1 VETVIVPPASGAAS
15 AFGFLGAPVA
25 HEAARSA
32 PALLAE
38 TNWISVSAILDD
50 LKAAGRAHLAT
61 AGISDVAV
69 TREADARLFG
79 QVHTLRIAIPGGVVN
94 AESAIAIME
103 NFAAAYRRFYARD
116 PFGGA
121 LEIIGWRVTCTG
133 STPPLRLGKLAR
145 ATTAPHPTARRLAWF
160 PETEQQVSTPVH
172 SRYALPPGTTIT
184 GPAIIEEDEATT
196 VIPPGD
202 AVSIDDH
209 GNLVITVHRAEQRA
223 AAAVTPLEQDPVS
236 LEIMW
241 SRLVTISEEMW
252 LTVIRTAFSLIIG
265 EAQDFAC
272 EILDAQGAS
281 LAHSPRA
288 MPVFNIALM
297 SAVQALLAE
306 YPAQTLVPGDVLM
319 TNDPWDCAGH
329 LYDIAIVTPV
339 FRDGR
344 VVAFMGSVGHVS
356 DIGGTKD
363 RAGAREIFEEGIQL
377 PATKLFAA
385 GIANRD
391 VFRIMERNVRNPQ
404 QVLGDVQA
412 LVAAN
417 ALGAERLAAFMA
429 EYGLPDLVELASVMQ
444 RRGEAAVR
452 EAIRKVP
459 DGVYRGLTH
468 FNASGEKLWVPL
480 QLTVADDEIKVDY
493 DGAPKQLS
501 RGGINCT
508 LTVTRAE
515 TMFALK
521 CVFTPGIRATAGC
534 YRPFSIT
541 APEGSL
547 FNCTR
552 PASVGL
558 RRLSMWYFVGTI
570 FRALSGAVPGQVQ
583 AFTGLPTLVDLY
595 GSDPGGG
602 VFTDHVFVGGGQG
615 GSARQDGKSGVIWP
629 TSAANTAIEL
639 VEARIPVVVLEK
651 ALIAGSGGAGTHR
664 GGLGQRLRLKRLRDD
679 GLKLFVNV
687 YPEGEGFTSDGLLGG
702 EPGGRVRC
710 FRHTNGSVHEYLV
723 STMVDLQDGE
733 IIEVCVGGGAGFGP
747 LAGRSPADV
756 ARDRADGYLL

>member
-1 VETVIVPPASGAAS
+1 MALDRAAAERAYAKLGDRLGLDPLAAAWGVFAVVCENMAGAARVHVVEKGYDPRRFAMVAFGGAGPAHALRVAKSLGVETVIVPPASGAAS

-32 PALLAE
+32 PALLDA
-38 TNWISVSAILDD
+38 TDWPVVNAVLDD
-50 LKAAGRAHLAT
+50 LEAAGRAHLAT
-61 AGISDVAV
+61 AGIAEVAV
-69 TREADARLFG
+69 TREADARLAG
-79 QVHTLRIAIPGGVVN
+79 QVHTLRIAVPGGVLN
-94 AESAIAIME
+94 AEVATAITE

-133 STPPLRLGKLAR
+133 PTPPLRLGKLAR
-145 ATTAPHPTARRLAWF
+145 STTAPRPATHRLAWF
-160 PETEQQVSTPVH
+160 PETERQVSTPVH
-172 SRYALPPGTTIT
+172 SRYALPPGAHIQ

-202 AVSIDDH
+202 AVAVDEV
-209 GNLVITVHRAEQRA
+209 GNLVITVRRAGQHATTA
-223 AAAVTPLEQDPVS
+223 ATPLEQDPVG

-272 EILDAQGAS
+272 EILDVQGAS

-306 YPAQTLVPGDVLM
+306 YPARTLTPGDVLM

-377 PATKLFAA
+377 PACKLFAA
-385 GIANRD
+385 GVPNRD
-391 VFRIMERNVRNPQ
+391 IFRVIERNVRNPQ

-429 EYGLPDLVELASVMQ
+429 EY
-444 RRGEAAVR
+444 
-452 EAIRKVP
+452 
-459 DGVYRGLTH
+459 
-468 FNASGEKLWVPL
+468 
-480 QLTVADDEIKVDY
+480 
-493 DGAPKQLS
+493 
-501 RGGINCT
+501 
-508 LTVTRAE
+508 
-515 TMFALK
+515 
-521 CVFTPGIRATAGC
+521 
-534 YRPFSIT
+534 
-541 APEGSL
+541 
-547 FNCTR
+547 R
-552 PASVGL
+552 PA
-558 RRLSMWYFVGTI
+558 
-570 FRALSGAVPGQVQ
+570 
-583 AFTGLPTLVDLY
+583 
-595 GSDPGGG
+595 
-602 VFTDHVFVGGGQG
+602 
-615 GSARQDGKSGVIWP
+615 
-629 TSAANTAIEL
+629 
-639 VEARIPVVVLEK
+639 
-651 ALIAGSGGAGTHR
+651 
-664 GGLGQRLRLKRLRDD
+664 
-679 GLKLFVNV
+679 
-687 YPEGEGFTSDGLLGG
+687 
-702 EPGGRVRC
+702 
-710 FRHTNGSVHEYLV
+710 
-723 STMVDLQDGE
+723 
-733 IIEVCVGGGAGFGP
+733 
-747 LAGRSPADV
+747 
-756 ARDRADGYLL
+756 